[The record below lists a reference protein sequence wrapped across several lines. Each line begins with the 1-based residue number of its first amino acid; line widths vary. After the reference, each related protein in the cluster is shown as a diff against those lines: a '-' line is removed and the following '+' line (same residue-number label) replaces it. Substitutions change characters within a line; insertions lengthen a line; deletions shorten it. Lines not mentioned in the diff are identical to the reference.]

1 MLGSKKNQCVTNSF
15 MIVRLQRI
23 ETETAKEPLA
33 SQLAPTESLM
43 IAEHA
48 ACHRPEQP
56 DLVDRKLRNRL
67 ILANVVAWIAIFV
80 AIRLIFF

>member
-1 MLGSKKNQCVTNSF
+1 
-15 MIVRLQRI
+15 MIVRLHRI
-23 ETETAKEPLA
+23 GRTETAREPRA
-33 SQLAPTESLM
+33 SQLVSTESSM

-48 ACHRPEQP
+48 ACHRLEQL

>member
-1 MLGSKKNQCVTNSF
+1 MT
-15 MIVRLQRI
+15 VRLRRI
-23 ETETAKEPLA
+23 GTETAKEPLA
-33 SQLAPTESLM
+33 SQVAPTESSM

-56 DLVDRKLRNRL
+56 ASVDRKLRNRL
-67 ILANVVAWIAIFV
+67 ILANVVAWIAILV

>member
-1 MLGSKKNQCVTNSF
+1 

-23 ETETAKEPLA
+23 ETEAAKEPLA
-33 SQLAPTESLM
+33 SPIAPTESSM

-48 ACHRPEQP
+48 ASHRQEQP
-56 DLVDRKLRNRL
+56 DLLDRKLRNRL
-67 ILANVVAWIAIFV
+67 ILANAVAWITILI